1 MVYETNVM
9 VVTSSLLFLEEF
21 FLSAHRHQL
30 FEMSFTLMFLSESF
44 PIEVLI
50 FPWLNGP
57 FHCISF
63 ACIITKPNSFTKWVA
78 RIKSSKFHTY
88 AFGLLV
94 NAGLDI
100 AEYLWRMSRPL
111 HYNTSSKATPLS
123 FDYYLNSKFKSR
135 KENTEPLFI
144 ISWTLR

>member
-1 MVYETNVM
+1 ML
-9 VVTSSLLFLEEF
+9 VTSSLLFLKEF

-30 FEMSFTLMFLSESF
+30 FEMYFPLMFLSESF

-57 FHCISF
+57 FHCISLHNHQTEQF
-63 ACIITKPNSFTKWVA
+63 YKVSSKNQ
-78 RIKSSKFHTY
+78 SSKFHTY

-100 AEYLWRMSRPL
+100 AEYL
-111 HYNTSSKATPLS
+111 
-123 FDYYLNSKFKSR
+123 
-135 KENTEPLFI
+135 
-144 ISWTLR
+144 